1 MSALTTRMLVLGVVK
16 LFGPA
21 NGYQLR
27 RELLS
32 WRVEQWAA
40 LNPGSIYSMLSTLEK
55 QGSIT
60 RHELSAVGD
69 ERAATVY
76 TVTDAGDAEFHR
88 LTVAALDSVPDS
100 GDVLPLRVA
109 ANFAPLLS
117 RQEFLAAMRTRA
129 ELLRDGLP
137 KFAEAIAQLQADATV
152 PPSVAIELQL
162 ERGLADAQLEWVDAL
177 IATVDGGGLY
187 FRGEDDKVSW
197 APAPDDPGWRMF
209 QEREGY
215 RRRITAGGT
224 PSRGA

>member
-32 WRVEQWAA
+32 WQVERWAA
-40 LNPGSIYSMLSTLEK
+40 LNPGSIYSMLATLEK
-55 QGSIT
+55 QKAIT
-60 RHELSAVGD
+60 RHELPARGD

-76 TVTDAGDAEFHR
+76 TVTQAGDAEFHR
-88 LTVAALDSVPDS
+88 LVTSALNTVPDS

-109 ANFAPLLS
+109 ANFASLLT
-117 RQEFLAAMRTRA
+117 REEFLTALRSRRGLLQEGIPQFSEVIA
-129 ELLRDGLP
+129 EL
-137 KFAEAIAQLQADATV
+137 KSSTTV

-162 ERGLADAQLEWVDAL
+162 EEGLAQAQLDWLEEL
-177 IATVDGGGLY
+177 IATVEGGGLY

-209 QEREGY
+209 HEREGY
-215 RRRITAGGT
+215 RSRIADSGSLLTID
-224 PSRGA
+224 